1 MSSYLQLTTRR
12 MKFKMFLLCIWM
24 FVALFDTTF
33 GLSCLSCTNEVNIT
47 NCLGNTA
54 VCDDS
59 SEMCFLDRHVK
70 EDLTAVFTAGCRSQQ
85 ICYIIAAGVRKR
97 NSLVTCAQCCG
108 FPRPN
113 QNVPP
118 CNAYLCNQNPSV
130 PSVQNECGQCD
141 RVEYPTLCQTFS
153 ACRADE
159 VCQLKEFFY
168 RNQVYFQLRCRQKS
182 LCDADLKAYKASH
195 NPVVGKRAAV
205 QVCSACCE
213 GNRCNQGGCQVLVK
227 NQTCYDKAICG

>member
-1 MSSYLQLTTRR
+1 
-12 MKFKMFLLCIWM
+12 
-24 FVALFDTTF
+24 
-33 GLSCLSCTNEVNIT
+33 
-47 NCLGNTA
+47 
-54 VCDDS
+54 
-59 SEMCFLDRHVK
+59 MCFLDRHVK
-70 EDLTAVFTAGCRSQQ
+70 EDLTAVFTAGCRSKQ
-85 ICYIIAAGVRKR
+85 ICNIIAAGGRKR
-97 NSLVTCAQCCG
+97 NSLVTCAQCCDS
-108 FPRPN
+108 PRPN

-118 CNAYLCNQNPSV
+118 CNAYLCNQNPSI

-159 VCQLKEFFY
+159 
-168 RNQVYFQLRCRQKS
+168 